1 MKKISLLSSLA
12 LMASTVVFANTDS
25 LALVELK
32 QRVVLQQQADSIQL
46 VALKGAIMELQVEQS
61 KLHKDILKQAETI
74 DSIKEDVQQV
84 DTRLTGVNDSLN
96 ASIGNT
102 RVQVKNQ
109 AEQTIG
115 LANNLQS
122 KTI

>member
-61 KLHKDILKQAETI
+61 KLQRIF
-74 DSIKEDVQQV
+74 
-84 DTRLTGVNDSLN
+84 
-96 ASIGNT
+96 
-102 RVQVKNQ
+102 
-109 AEQTIG
+109 
-115 LANNLQS
+115 
-122 KTI
+122 

>member
-46 VALKGAIMELQVEQS
+46 VALKGAITELQVEQS
-61 KLHKDILKQAETI
+61 KLQKDILKQAETI
-74 DSIKEDVQQV
+74 DGIK
-84 DTRLTGVNDSLN
+84 
-96 ASIGNT
+96 
-102 RVQVKNQ
+102 
-109 AEQTIG
+109 
-115 LANNLQS
+115 
-122 KTI
+122 

>member
-74 DSIKEDVQQV
+74 DSIKED
-84 DTRLTGVNDSLN
+84 DPTS
-96 ASIGNT
+96 
-102 RVQVKNQ
+102 
-109 AEQTIG
+109 
-115 LANNLQS
+115 
-122 KTI
+122 